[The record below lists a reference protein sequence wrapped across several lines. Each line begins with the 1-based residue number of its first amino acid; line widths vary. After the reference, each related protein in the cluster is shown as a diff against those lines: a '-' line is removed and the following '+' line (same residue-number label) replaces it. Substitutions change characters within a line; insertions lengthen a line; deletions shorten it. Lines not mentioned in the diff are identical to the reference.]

1 MIKIYDVVALL
12 NPVSMDR
19 LTLVEPEYQ
28 SIEYLPKGQIGTVVE
43 IDELEGQLYYLIEF
57 SDNNGC
63 EYAMARLTE
72 NELLVL
78 QEDDY
83 ELITFKIH

>member
-1 MIKIYDVVALL
+1 MITMYDIVALL
-12 NPVSMDR
+12 KPIHSNL

-28 SIEYLPKGQIGTVVE
+28 SIESLQKGQIVTVVE
-43 IDELEGQLYYLIEF
+43 IDEFESKLYYLIEF

-78 QEDDY
+78 QKEIV
-83 ELITFKIH
+83 LA

>member
-1 MIKIYDVVALL
+1 
-12 NPVSMDR
+12 MDR

-43 IDELEGQLYYLIEF
+43 IDEFEGKFSYLIEF
-57 SDNNGC
+57 SDHNGC

-78 QEDDY
+78 HE
-83 ELITFKIH
+83 ELLLV

>member
-1 MIKIYDVVALL
+1 MIKIFDVVALL
-12 NPVSMDR
+12 NPIPNNL

-43 IDELEGQLYYLIEF
+43 IDEFEDKLYYLIEF

-78 QEDDY
+78 HE
-83 ELITFKIH
+83 ELLLV

>member
-1 MIKIYDVVALL
+1 MIKIFNIVALL
-12 NPVSMDR
+12 NPIPNNR

-57 SDNNGC
+57 SDNQGC
-63 EYAMARLTE
+63 EYAMARLTA

-78 QEDDY
+78 HE
-83 ELITFKIH
+83 ELMIA

>member
-1 MIKIYDVVALL
+1 MVKIFNMVALL
-12 NPVSMDR
+12 NPISNNR
-19 LTLVEPEYQ
+19 LTLVEPEYK

-43 IDELEGQLYYLIEF
+43 IDEFEGKLYYLIEF
-57 SDNNGC
+57 YDNNGC

-78 QEDDY
+78 HE
-83 ELITFKIH
+83 ELLLV

>member
-1 MIKIYDVVALL
+1 MIRMYDVVALL
-12 NPVSMDR
+12 NPISQNR

-28 SIEYLPKGQIGTVVE
+28 SIEYLPKGQIGTVVD
-43 IDELEGQLYYLIEF
+43 IDEFEGKLYYLIEF

-63 EYAMARLTE
+63 EYATARLTE

-78 QEDDY
+78 HE
-83 ELITFKIH
+83 ELLLV